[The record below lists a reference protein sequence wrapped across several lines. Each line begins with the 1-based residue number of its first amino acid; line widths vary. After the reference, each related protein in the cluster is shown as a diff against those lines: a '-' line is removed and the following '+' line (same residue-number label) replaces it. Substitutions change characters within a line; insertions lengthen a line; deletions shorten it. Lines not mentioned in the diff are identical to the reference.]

1 MKLWKK
7 LTSLLLAAAMMVPFA
22 AAAPSEEGSFSDV
35 DGHWAQAEIEQA
47 VATGWVDGYPDESFK
62 PEKSITRAEFTKM
75 LLDAIHLTPGCETVN
90 WMVEHAKIQV
100 KGTGPWGTPNTVD
113 YEPNLNDM
121 DTHWLTT
128 QGWTEAALY
137 SGMVVPSDYNNGNF
151 RPEKPIARYE
161 IALMVTRALGQVY
174 EAKAEEGLDITLPFT
189 DSETTLSWMKGYIRV
204 ASEAGVV
211 KGYPDGSFQPNEA
224 STRAEAVVMVQR
236 MLDEMEQGLDPEI
249 TVVAQYR
256 HWEDGETF
264 TLERAADNIRLQ
276 VVDNVVYASLP
287 DMYEVR
293 AEIMREVNTPYDV
306 YEDPDQLDERWWPVE
321 QCVDI
326 ANGLGIFEVE
336 DHFQMGSTSYYMS
349 GTAEQEFC
357 APVRALY
364 GEVMLPVCDLNH
376 PSEEA
381 QDLWQS
387 GWDPETNTL
396 SGTATQP
403 GHYTVTLSATWNHGS
418 LQQTAYQI
426 IEFDVTAAGADY
438 VGQDKELTY
447 SSGEWNIET
456 ITTEP
461 VDPDDGVP
469 LAWIA
474 AGALAVIVIGLIVAR
489 TVV

>member
-22 AAAPSEEGSFSDV
+22 AAAPSEEGSFPDV

-47 VATGWVDGYPDESFK
+47 VAAGWVDGYPDGRFQ
-62 PEKSITRAEFTKM
+62 PEKSITRAEFVKM
-75 LLDAIHLTPGCETVN
+75 ILDATHLTPGCETVN

-100 KGTGPWGTPNTVD
+100 EGTGPWGIPNTVD

-236 MLDEMEQGLDPEI
+236 MLDVMEEGLDPDI
-249 TVVAQYR
+249 HVVAQY
-256 HWEDGETF
+256 H
-264 TLERAADNIRLQ
+264 IRDPLSDEKDRIVQEKATDAIQLQ
-276 VVDNVVYASLP
+276 VVDDVVYASLL
-287 DMYEVR
+287 DLYQVR
-293 AEIMREVNTPYDV
+293 AEMMRDNNEPYDI
-306 YEDPDQLDERWWPVE
+306 YNDPDKQTPFWWPVE
-321 QCVDI
+321 QRI
-326 ANGLGIFEVE
+326 GYENWLGQT
-336 DHFQMGSTSYYMS
+336 DMWDRYQMGDTEYTMMGSP
-349 GTAEQEFC
+349 EDDFC

-364 GEVMLPVCDLNH
+364 GQAMIPIYDGNH
-376 PSEEA
+376 PNSEA
-381 QDLWQS
+381 KLYWQS
-387 GWDPETNTL
+387 GWNAETQTL
-396 SGTATQP
+396 TIP
-403 GHYTVTLSATWNHGS
+403 VVNEHPYLVGS
-418 LQQTAYQI
+418 
-426 IEFDVTAAGADY
+426 
-438 VGQDKELTY
+438 
-447 SSGEWNIET
+447 
-456 ITTEP
+456 
-461 VDPDDGVP
+461 
-469 LAWIA
+469 
-474 AGALAVIVIGLIVAR
+474 
-489 TVV
+489 

>member
-22 AAAPSEEGSFSDV
+22 AAAPSEEVSFPDV

-47 VATGWVDGYPDESFK
+47 VAAGWVDGYPDESFQ

-236 MLDEMEQGLDPEI
+236 MLDVMEEGLDPDI
-249 TVVAQYR
+249 HVVAQY
-256 HWEDGETF
+256 H
-264 TLERAADNIRLQ
+264 IRDPLSDEKDRIVQEKATDAIQLQ
-276 VVDNVVYASLP
+276 VVDDVVYASLL
-287 DMYEVR
+287 DLYQVR
-293 AEIMREVNTPYDV
+293 AEMMRDNNEPYDI
-306 YEDPDQLDERWWPVE
+306 YNDPDKQTPFWWPVE
-321 QCVDI
+321 QRI
-326 ANGLGIFEVE
+326 GYENWLGQT
-336 DHFQMGSTSYYMS
+336 DMWDRYQMGDTEYTMMGSP
-349 GTAEQEFC
+349 EDDFC

-364 GEVMLPVCDLNH
+364 GQAMIPIYDGNH
-376 PSEEA
+376 PNSEA
-381 QDLWQS
+381 KLYWQS
-387 GWDPETNTL
+387 GWNAETQTL
-396 SGTATQP
+396 TIP
-403 GHYTVTLSATWNHGS
+403 VVNEHPYLVGS
-418 LQQTAYQI
+418 
-426 IEFDVTAAGADY
+426 
-438 VGQDKELTY
+438 
-447 SSGEWNIET
+447 
-456 ITTEP
+456 
-461 VDPDDGVP
+461 
-469 LAWIA
+469 
-474 AGALAVIVIGLIVAR
+474 
-489 TVV
+489 